1 MFSLGLR
8 WILVALCAASC
19 LLGMGIG
26 LARWQSGL
34 ANQQVDVLVPMDT
47 IALPLD
53 EHGVGSQVIA
63 PARLTVRLMP
73 YPPRAGQPV
82 TLSLVVVDR
91 FSGAVLPVQ
100 PYLEVSEWTQTDGQG
115 HAAVRH
121 ASGAYIFSGL
131 QFSQPG
137 RWRLRLTIDFG
148 TDQPY
153 RTLILVDAK

>member
-1 MFSLGLR
+1 VFSLGLR
-8 WILVALCAASC
+8 WIIVALCAALC
-19 LLGMGIG
+19 LLGTGIG
-26 LARWQSGL
+26 LARWQSRFVS
-34 ANQQVDVLVPMDT
+34 QQVSVPVPMDT

-53 EHGVGSQVIA
+53 EHGVGGQVIA

-73 YPPRAGQPV
+73 YPPPAGQPV
-82 TLSLVVVDR
+82 TLTLVVVDR
-91 FSGAVLPVQ
+91 FSGAVLRVQ

-115 HAAVRH
+115 YAAVRH

-131 QFSQPG
+131 QFPQPG

-153 RTLILVDAK
+153 RTLILVDAR